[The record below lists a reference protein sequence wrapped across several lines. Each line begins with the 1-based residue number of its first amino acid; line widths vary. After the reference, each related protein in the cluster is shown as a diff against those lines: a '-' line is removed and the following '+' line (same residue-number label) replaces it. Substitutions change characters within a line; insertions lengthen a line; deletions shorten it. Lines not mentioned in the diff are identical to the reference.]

1 MVAIAKHNCGQSA
14 KLEAKNKYAHADLEC
29 RLKAVIEGGKV
40 AINERIDELY
50 SEWTAGRAAKV
61 MTGMMVVVGL
71 VLGFTISPWWFLMPI
86 VSGALLVQY
95 AFSSTSLVSALF
107 RRFGFRYGSE
117 IEEELIALRV
127 LRGDFASLATVHTIE
142 DRDAITRMQDEGGPA
157 SIEYDEPR
165 PDANTAVQ
173 DLVGAIRH

>member
-1 MVAIAKHNCGQSA
+1 MVAIGKHHCGQAPHPEPRHSR
-14 KLEAKNKYAHADLEC
+14 ADLEC

-61 MTGMMVVVGL
+61 TIGIMVVVGL
-71 VLGFTISPWWFLMPI
+71 VAGFTVSPWWFLLPI

-95 AFSSTSLVSALF
+95 AFSSTSFAGALF
-107 RRFGFRYGSE
+107 RRMGFRYGSE

-142 DRDAITRMQDEGGPA
+142 DRDAVTRMQAEGGPA
-157 SIEYDEPR
+157 ALEYEEPR
-165 PDANTAVQ
+165 PDADTAVHQ
-173 DLVGAIRH
+173 LVGAIRH